1 MGRELDVTVRR
12 HGQVVMVHPRG
23 LLTLDTATDLWRVL
37 VKELHGHGRVVVD
50 LDGFRLGS
58 QASWV
63 MIFPTV
69 LAECGG
75 WPAAKIALCRPDAEM
90 TEALVTLGVPALV
103 PVYHLQ
109 LEAKGAIDRRPDIVR
124 MRTGLPGDVRAPAR
138 ARRLIRDMCP
148 LWQVDHDLQDTAQ
161 VVVNEL
167 VEVAIGP
174 SGSAAELMLERGPRG
189 LRLAVQDA
197 SPTAEP
203 SRGTPTA
210 EPSHGTP
217 TEHSIETL
225 PKGPE
230 LGLEML
236 GNLTTAWGVDVAPDG
251 TTAWAV
257 ITD

>member
-1 MGRELDVTVRR
+1 MGLDVTVRR

-23 LLTLDTATDLWRVL
+23 LLTLHTATDLWRVL
-37 VKELHGHGRVVVD
+37 VKELLGHGRVVVD
-50 LDGFRLGS
+50 LEGFRLGP

-75 WPAAKIALCRPDAEM
+75 WPAAKIALCRPDTEM
-90 TEALVTLGVPALV
+90 TEALATLGVPALV

-109 LEAKGAIDRRPDIVR
+109 LEAKGAIDRRPDLVR
-124 MRTGLPGDVRAPAR
+124 MRTGLPGNVRAPAT

-167 VEVAIGP
+167 LDVAIGP
-174 SGSAAELMLERGPRG
+174 TGTAAELLLERGPLG

-197 SPTAEP
+197 SLTRPEEP
-203 SRGTPTA
+203 SRDPLHRGM
-210 EPSHGTP
+210 G
-217 TEHSIETL
+217 
-225 PKGPE
+225 

-236 GNLTTAWGVDVAPDG
+236 GNLTTAWGVDVAPEG
-251 TTAWAV
+251 MTAWAV